1 MKVAKLCWVV
11 ILSMLYSSCTEVDLG
26 FRREEGTVIIAPD
39 WSGFAC
45 PSSACY
51 CFYPDDG
58 TETGVKRADEAV
70 AADCFSMAIPVGNY
84 RLLAYNTD
92 ASGVNFTG
100 LENITS
106 AEVCLA
112 SDVQPANVYSWNV
125 DEVEVPLRGTVQ
137 FAPQPRR
144 LVKQMVLH
152 FQVTGMEEAEIL
164 SGKLNGVY
172 PSVSLLTGEPSKVS
186 LSAAPDTKT
195 KFSATLTRAATR
207 NAEPAYTASANIR
220 LFGLLCPENGAYYDC
235 RLHLQ
240 VHNSVDETYSTTVD
254 MNGVM
259 TDIINLYSGE
269 LPVDETVEVHIGI
282 NWVDST
288 LVAVVK
294 GWTEGTGEGEI

>member
-1 MKVAKLCWVV
+1 MKVASLCWVV
-11 ILSMLYSSCTEVDLG
+11 ILPMLYSSCTEIDLD

-39 WSGFAC
+39 WSSFAC
-45 PSSACY
+45 PTAARY
-51 CFYPDDG
+51 CLYTDDG
-58 TETGVKRADEAV
+58 TETEFEKSAEMV
-70 AADCFSMAIPVGNY
+70 AADYLSMTLPVGNY

-92 ASGVNFTG
+92 VSGVNFTG
-100 LENITS
+100 LENIAS

-125 DEVEVPLRGTVQ
+125 DDVEVPLRSSVQ

-172 PSVSLLTGEPSKVS
+172 PSVSLLTGEPSRAS

-207 NAEPAYTASANIR
+207 NTEPAYTAMANVR

-235 RLHLQ
+235 RLNLQ
-240 VHNSVDETYSTTVD
+240 VHNSDETYSTTVD

-259 TDIINLYSGE
+259 TEIINLYAGE

-288 LVAVVK
+288 LVATVK
-294 GWTEGTGEGEI
+294 SWTEGTGEGEI

>member
-1 MKVAKLCWVV
+1 MKVVNLCWVV
-11 ILSMLYSSCTEVDLG
+11 ILSMLYSSCTEVDLD

-45 PSSACY
+45 PASACY
-51 CFYPDDG
+51 CFYTNDG
-58 TETGVKRADEAV
+58 TEANKRSDETV
-70 AADCFSMAIPVGNY
+70 AADYFSMAIPVGNY

-106 AEVCLA
+106 AEVCLV

-137 FAPQPRR
+137 FNPQPRR

-195 KFSATLTRAATR
+195 KFSATLTRAAAR
-207 NAEPAYTASANIR
+207 NTEPAYTASANIR
-220 LFGLLCPENGAYYDC
+220 LFGLLCPENGTYYDC

-259 TDIINLYSGE
+259 TDIINLYAGE

-294 GWTEGTGEGEI
+294 SWTEGTGEGEI

>member
-1 MKVAKLCWVV
+1 MKVASLCWVV
-11 ILSMLYSSCTEVDLG
+11 ILPMLYSSCTEIDLD

-39 WSGFAC
+39 WSSFVC
-45 PSSACY
+45 PAAARY
-51 CFYPDDG
+51 CFYTDDG
-58 TETGVKRADEAV
+58 TEAEFKRSDETV
-70 AADCFSMAIPVGNY
+70 APDYLSMTLPVGNY

-92 ASGVNFTG
+92 VSGVNFTG
-100 LENITS
+100 LENIAS

-125 DEVEVPLRGTVQ
+125 DDVEVPLRSSVQ

-164 SGKLNGVY
+164 SGRLNGVY
-172 PSVSLLTGEPSKVS
+172 PSVSLLTGEPSRAS

-207 NAEPAYTASANIR
+207 NTEPAYTASANIR

-235 RLHLQ
+235 RLNLQ
-240 VHNSVDETYSTTVD
+240 VQNSVDETYSTTVD

-259 TDIINLYSGE
+259 TEIINLYSGE

-288 LVAVVK
+288 LVAAVK
-294 GWTEGTGEGEI
+294 SWTEGTGEGEI

>member
-1 MKVAKLCWVV
+1 MKVASLCWVV
-11 ILSMLYSSCTEVDLG
+11 ILPMLYSSCTEIDLD

-39 WSGFAC
+39 WSSFVC
-45 PSSACY
+45 PAAARY
-51 CFYPDDG
+51 CFYTDDG
-58 TETGVKRADEAV
+58 TEAEFKRSDETV
-70 AADCFSMAIPVGNY
+70 APDYLSMTLPVGNY

-92 ASGVNFTG
+92 VSGVNFTG
-100 LENITS
+100 LENIAS

-125 DEVEVPLRGTVQ
+125 DDVEVPLRSSVQ

-164 SGKLNGVY
+164 SGRLNGVY
-172 PSVSLLTGEPSKVS
+172 PSVSLLTGEPSRAS

-207 NAEPAYTASANIR
+207 NTEPAYTASANIR

-235 RLHLQ
+235 RLNLQ
-240 VHNSVDETYSTTVD
+240 VQNSVDETYSTTVD

-259 TDIINLYSGE
+259 TEIINLYSGE

-294 GWTEGTGEGEI
+294 SWTEGTGEGEI